1 MLIYSSMNPSYGGRQ
16 ELPANL
22 AALFRPCAMMVPD
35 YAMIAEVMLF
45 AHGFL
50 NARNLARK
58 ITHTLK
64 LCSEQLS
71 RQHHYDYGMRTA
83 KTILVRASNLRRS
96 HGHAWTE
103 DRLILRAITDVNL
116 PKFTAHDLP
125 LFRGIISDL
134 FPQEKLKR
142 RIRTFKHFRRALS
155 QACKQL
161 MLSNSESF
169 RQKCFE
175 LHETTQ
181 VRHGIMVV
189 GNAGSGKTC
198 VLRALRVAASAIK
211 GHDEF
216 SAIQMTC
223 INPKSVQSSELY
235 GCFDD
240 NTHEWQDG
248 IPTSSDAQYANDTSL
263 SKCGYIDGPVDPIW
277 IESMN
282 TALDDNKKLCLTS
295 CEVIKMGER
304 MSMLFEVDDLS
315 SASLR
320 SGRVGIVF
328 LDGVVGVDMLLEMY
342 AGVLEHY

>member
-1 MLIYSSMNPSYGGRQ
+1 
-16 ELPANL
+16 
-22 AALFRPCAMMVPD
+22 
-35 YAMIAEVMLF
+35 
-45 AHGFL
+45 
-50 NARNLARK
+50 
-58 ITHTLK
+58 
-64 LCSEQLS
+64 
-71 RQHHYDYGMRTA
+71 
-83 KTILVRASNLRRS
+83 
-96 HGHAWTE
+96 
-103 DRLILRAITDVNL
+103 
-116 PKFTAHDLP
+116 
-125 LFRGIISDL
+125 
-134 FPQEKLKR
+134 
-142 RIRTFKHFRRALS
+142 
-155 QACKQL
+155 

-223 INPKSVQSSELY
+223 INPKAVQSSELY

-248 IPTSSDAQYANDTSL
+248 ILPAVMRQYANDTSL
-263 SKCGYIDGPVDPIW
+263 SKSWIIFDGPVDPIL

-315 SASLR
+315 SASPATV
-320 SGRVGIVF
+320 SRVGIVF

-342 AGVLEHY
+342 AEGLEHYWG